1 MERANIVLAVSIL
14 CVSEWGI
21 YSGLSLLDGGK
32 EGMVVPVTPTPGL
45 IGSDRALGGGSPWSP
60 PSPGADRVGEPPQLG
75 LMVKVGRC

>member
-1 MERANIVLAVSIL
+1 MLGRGRVRCRLWLCLLSGGGASQHSASCIHS

-45 IGSDRALGGGSPWSP
+45 IGSDRALWGGESLESTLP
-60 PSPGADRVGEPPQLG
+60 
-75 LMVKVGRC
+75 